1 MAKYTIAECP
11 EFSVTV
17 RGKDSPATRQR
28 AMDKIMDLMDTDELP
43 TELLDGLSSE
53 QLIEVKEE
61 ASDAEKDADTAEED
75 AVIRAVRELNNLAN
89 LKIKVQ
95 ELHQAAVKA
104 RKDLDILFT
113 DTPIEQEQDQFKE
126 LLKGSFKVLKDFA
139 VASVNYKEAKIK
151 AENARTVL
159 DTALQLHASEPS
171 TSAESGVSQ

>member
-28 AMDKIMDLMDTDELP
+28 AMDKIIELMDTDELP
-43 TELLDGLSSE
+43 TELPDGLSSE
-53 QLIEVKEE
+53 QLIEVKEGDI
-61 ASDAEKDADTAEED
+61 DAENADAAEED

-95 ELHQAAVKA
+95 ELHQSAIKA
-104 RKDLDILFT
+104 RKDLDILFI
-113 DTPIEQEQDQFKE
+113 DTPIEQEPDQFKE

-139 VASVNYKEAKIK
+139 TASANYKEAKIK

-159 DTALQLHASEPS
+159 DTALQLQDTEPS
-171 TSAESGVSQ
+171 TPAK

>member
-28 AMDKIMDLMDTDELP
+28 AMDKIIELMDTDELP
-43 TELLDGLSSE
+43 TELPDGLSSE
-53 QLIEVKEE
+53 QLIEVKEGDI
-61 ASDAEKDADTAEED
+61 DAENADAAEED

-95 ELHQAAVKA
+95 ELHQSAIKA
-104 RKDLDILFT
+104 RKDLDILFI
-113 DTPIEQEQDQFKE
+113 DTPIEQEPDQFKE

-139 VASVNYKEAKIK
+139 TASANYKEAKIK
-151 AENARTVL
+151 AENARTVI
-159 DTALQLHASEPS
+159 DTALQLQDTEPS
-171 TSAESGVSQ
+171 TPAK